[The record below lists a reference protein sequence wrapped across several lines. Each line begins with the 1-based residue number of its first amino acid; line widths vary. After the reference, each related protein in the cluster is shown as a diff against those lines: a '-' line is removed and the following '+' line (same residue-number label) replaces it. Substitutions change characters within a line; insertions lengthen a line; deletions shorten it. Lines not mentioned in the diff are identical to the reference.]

1 MMWWIQAV
9 LTGLVPALLG
19 GFVGLVLG
27 ILRWPLVLAL
37 VGGSATVAAG
47 TNVAVSTVSAVGGTY
62 KHARE
67 GRFDASLFV
76 WLGGSAVAGGFAGS
90 FLTRAVPAVFLLW
103 FIAALLLYEG
113 QRLLRA
119 AEATSSAASS
129 ATEPRWQDS
138 RRRVLAEVM
147 IGFVIGVLSGMVGM
161 LLGSLRLPAMIR
173 WLGVEPRKAVG
184 TNMAIGLAQG
194 AAATVGHLWQGQVA
208 VVPLVVVGAAAMLG
222 AYIGAHFTGRLPVP
236 TLKRA
241 IALVLLVLGLVM
253 GALASRASA

>member
-1 MMWWIQAV
+1 MWWVEAV

-27 ILRWPLVLAL
+27 ILRWPMLLAL
-37 VGGSATVAAG
+37 VGGSTTVAAG
-47 TNVAVSTVSAVGGTY
+47 TNVAVSTVSAMGGTY

-67 GRFDASLFV
+67 GRFDSSLFV

-90 FLTRAVPAVFLLW
+90 FLTRVLPAAGLLW
-103 FIAALLLYEG
+103 LITALLLYEG
-113 QRLLRA
+113 AQMLRA
-119 AEATSSAASS
+119 AGTPPPPAGSPA
-129 ATEPRWQDS
+129 EPRWRDS
-138 RRRVLAEVM
+138 RRRVLVEVI
-147 IGFVIGVLSGMVGM
+147 IGFVIGALSGMVGM

-173 WLGVEPRKAVG
+173 WLGVDARKAVG

-208 VVPLVVVGAAAMLG
+208 VLPLVVVGAAAMLG

-241 IALVLLVLGLVM
+241 IAAVLLVLGLVM
-253 GALASRASA
+253 GALAWQASAV